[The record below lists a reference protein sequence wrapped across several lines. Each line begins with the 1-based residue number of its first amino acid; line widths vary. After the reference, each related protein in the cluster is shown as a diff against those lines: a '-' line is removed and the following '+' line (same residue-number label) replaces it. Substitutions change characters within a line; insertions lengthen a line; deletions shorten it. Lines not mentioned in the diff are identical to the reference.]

1 MDRAIYS
8 IRQGTNENKD
18 GLPLEDIK
26 GMFLKIYHQLYED
39 GYFHESFGFTCVD
52 EGFQNG
58 TVRDSDLDILL
69 KVRKKELWPINQ
81 FLQYYSE
88 DDLFDMIEY
97 LFLNVSKP
105 IDGHYH
111 SWNDC
116 GMHWE
121 TFNRNDGQTQFVAK
135 INEILCHYTKAFELS
150 PTGEMLQRPEHG
162 FEPIF
167 KADIPSK
174 DTNVK
179 SRIDSAT
186 MHFRRHGSTIDD
198 RRQAVRDL
206 ADVLEYLRP
215 KVKELIT
222 KNDEQDL
229 FNIANN
235 FGIGHHNESQKTNY
249 DTSLWLSWMF
259 YFYLSTIHVV
269 LRKID
274 SLGTQ
279 ENLERTT

>member
-26 GMFLKIYHQLYED
+26 GMFLKTYHQMYED
-39 GYFHESFGFTCVD
+39 GFFHESFGFTCVD

-58 TVRDSDLDILL
+58 TVEDPDLDILL
-69 KVRKKELWPINQ
+69 KVRKKQLWPISQYLQ
-81 FLQYYSE
+81 FYSE
-88 DDLFDMIEY
+88 DGLFDMVEY
-97 LFLNVSKP
+97 LFINVSKP

-121 TFNRNDGQTQFVAK
+121 TFNKNDGQIQFVIK
-135 INEILCHYTKAFELS
+135 INEILFHYRKAFELS

-167 KADIPSK
+167 KADIPSQ
-174 DTNVK
+174 DTNVT

-186 MHFRRHGSTIDD
+186 MRFRRHGSTIDD

-222 KNDEQDL
+222 KSDEQDL

-235 FGIGHHNESQKTNY
+235 FGI
-249 DTSLWLSWMF
+249 
-259 YFYLSTIHVV
+259 
-269 LRKID
+269 
-274 SLGTQ
+274 
-279 ENLERTT
+279 